1 MGVGSD
7 LYTGAASFGRTMTF
21 ITAVVST
28 IVAIILI
35 IAGVIIYTRKNTRT
49 AYPASVLY
57 TNGPNGI
64 CPQNASCILTV
75 KYSGSPDPVDINYT
89 NTGHVYYDGEMITIY
104 VDNTNPLDATLN
116 KPLSKKAGLFII
128 VAAIFLAGMGW
139 FWYEMSK
146 KYKFLAAAEGGSEAL
161 RMFRI

>member
-21 ITAVVST
+21 IIAVLST
-28 IVAIILI
+28 IIAIILI
-35 IAGVIIYTRKNTRT
+35 IAGGIIYTRKNTRT
-49 AYPASVLY
+49 AYSANVMY

-64 CPQNASCILTV
+64 CPKDADCILTV
-75 KYSGSPDPVDINYT
+75 KYSGSPNPVDINYKGT
-89 NTGHVYYDGEMITIY
+89 DHVYYAGEAVTIY